1 MEAAER
7 RSREIGVDMDIA
19 IAIAHES
26 VAQAGVDAFLRS
38 LAK

>member
-19 IAIAHES
+19 IAHES
-26 VAQAGVDAFLRS
+26 VAQARVDAFLRS